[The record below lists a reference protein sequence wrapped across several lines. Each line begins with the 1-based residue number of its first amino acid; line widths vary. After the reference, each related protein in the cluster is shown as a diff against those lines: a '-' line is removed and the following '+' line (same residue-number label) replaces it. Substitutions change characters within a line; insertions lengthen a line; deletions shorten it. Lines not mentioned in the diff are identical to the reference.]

1 MIKTKRLEKNDED
14 KVPKTDPAAP
24 DKGGAVGG
32 SATGSGGTNNTGG
45 GAGSSF
51 DIGAELR
58 RITEKYALPDSD
70 SLTLPP
76 SQGLQRMEVN
86 AKSDEDIANLASNR
100 LADFH
105 LNSVN
110 AIHDNTANAASDI
123 ANQKEGLQK
132 ATDEQTRQL
141 EELYAVAS
149 ERINNDVLK
158 RGIARSSIA
167 SNQIAGMEQNKIDAL
182 FGVGREHTQELYRL
196 TAELDSLE
204 SKKFKALAD
213 FDISYAAR
221 LALEIDALTAERD
234 RRLEAA
240 LKYNNDIAIREAQYE
255 ADRKLNE
262 QRILRN
268 EYDLHM
274 TVNDPAFIREMERRR
289 SEEIFG
295 YLNSYFATLSKE
307 AALEELLSNPDIRA
321 SLDAV
326 TFNRL
331 HEIIQMRR

>member
-1 MIKTKRLEKNDED
+1 
-14 KVPKTDPAAP
+14 
-24 DKGGAVGG
+24 
-32 SATGSGGTNNTGG
+32 
-45 GAGSSF
+45 
-51 DIGAELR
+51 
-58 RITEKYALPDSD
+58 
-70 SLTLPP
+70 
-76 SQGLQRMEVN
+76 MEVN